1 MLSNYKSIFTLIALS
16 LMLALVGS
24 IFLQPGLAFAG
35 SINPNLLS
43 AADSGIDIRSTL
55 EDQFAR
61 TGLITGRLSY
71 PSEYIPSL
79 SVIAMRI
86 DTRESTYYSLDTE
99 AGQDTYAIRVDPG
112 VYLVLAY
119 KGDLAAG
126 YTRYVTCGMGSACRD
141 HILRQV
147 VVEAGDI
154 LEDIDLLDWYAPRGA
169 FPARPDRS
177 SAPAVDPVCL
187 AYHRIARGETLY
199 KIGLKYNLTWKPIAS
214 ANNISDP
221 NLIYAGQVLCIPKTF
236 SSSTVP
242 GHDTRIP
249 TIDVLSVVS
258 NKQVTILAENFPGST
273 NFVVTMGEYGTKGIN
288 GIVVAETQ
296 SGKGGSFKAAYSI
309 PPALRGLDRIAIRL
323 QSSSGYYSYN
333 WFYNNTTW

>member
-1 MLSNYKSIFTLIALS
+1 MLSKYKSIFFPIALS
-16 LMLALVGS
+16 LILSLAGTIFPRSETALAQSANPINLAAPNSGTRIHADLVN
-24 IFLQPGLAFAG
+24 QFAG
-35 SINPNLLS
+35 
-43 AADSGIDIRSTL
+43 
-55 EDQFAR
+55 

-79 SVIAMRI
+79 SVFAMRI
-86 DTRESTYYSLDTE
+86 DNRESTYYSLDTE
-99 AGQDTYAIRVDPG
+99 AGQDSYAIRVEPG

-126 YTRYVTCGMGSACRD
+126 YTRYVTCGMGTACCE

-177 SAPAVDPVCL
+177 SEPAVDPVCL
-187 AYHRIARGETLY
+187 DYHRIAPGETLY

-236 SSSTVP
+236 SSSTSP
-242 GHDTRIP
+242 DRSTRIP
-249 TIDVLSVVS
+249 TIEILSVVR
-258 NKQVTILAENFPGST
+258 NKQVTILAENFPSST
-273 NFVVTMGEYGTKGIN
+273 TFVVTMGEYGTKGID
-288 GIVVAETQ
+288 GITVAETY
-296 SGKGGSFKAAYSI
+296 SEKGGSFKAAYSI

-333 WFYNNTTW
+333 WFYNNSTW